1 MKTTLFEAAE
11 SASVLDKLSGQMFNG
26 RLSLKI
32 CDNLDLITKKGSFL
46 DKEIRKIVEHYG
58 AEAFDPDNNDLR
70 LIVKNDDGT
79 VNEEK
84 TQEFVDKVVELR
96 KTEIDLD
103 IVPFTMEDM
112 EEVSLQPSEMFKIRW
127 MIDRDS

>member
-11 SASVLDKLSGQMFNG
+11 SASVLDKLSGQMFDG

-58 AEAFDPDNNDLR
+58 AEAFDPGNNDFR

-112 EEVSLQPSEMFKIRW
+112 EKVSLQPSEMFRIRW

>member
-1 MKTTLFEAAE
+1 MKTTLFEAVE

-26 RLSLKI
+26 RLSLQI
-32 CDNLDLITKKGSFL
+32 CDNLELITKKGSFL

-58 AEAFDPDNNDLR
+58 AVAFDPGNNDSR
-70 LIVKNDDGT
+70 LVVKNDDGS

-84 TQEFVDKVVELR
+84 TQEFVEKVVEVR
-96 KTEIDLD
+96 KTEVDLD
-103 IVPFTMEDM
+103 VTPFTMEDM
-112 EEVSLQPSEMFKIRW
+112 DVIKRPPAEMFKIRW